1 MSLKPSDID
10 YIINLLK
17 QITEALT
24 KTDDYLWPQDM
35 KDKLLLSM
43 KKQKYVNSTI
53 KPLQKKLNL
62 YLTPRWPEILRLSDQ
77 RQFRQDI
84 EVFLNIKDIDEI
96 RRSRV
101 DYLDDS
107 ILKNKKGKV
116 VDELQCI
123 KAKLEYQNEK
133 PAETGQNAT
142 PAKTIN
148 IKNFKGILADDVQA
162 EIVQTGDHSSTH
174 KQTITGEK
182 KEGIIRKILKIIV
195 KVIGAI
201 VIGIIVAIVIDI
213 LGDFGWL
220 QSIKEFIYS
229 SLPK

>member
-10 YIINLLK
+10 YIINLLT
-17 QITEALT
+17 QITEVLT
-24 KTDDYLWPQDM
+24 KTDDYLSPQDL
-35 KDKLLLSM
+35 KEKLLLSM
-43 KKQKYVNSTI
+43 EKRKYVKSTI
-53 KPLQKKLNL
+53 KPLQKKLRL
-62 YLTPRWPEILRLSDQ
+62 YLAPRWPEILLLSDQ

-123 KAKLEYQNEK
+123 KAKLEYQNKK

-142 PAKTIN
+142 PAKPERESLWLVLYEKTLKVIVDAVL
-148 IKNFKGILADDVQA
+148 GIL
-162 EIVQTGDHSSTH
+162 
-174 KQTITGEK
+174 
-182 KEGIIRKILKIIV
+182 
-195 KVIGAI
+195 
-201 VIGIIVAIVIDI
+201 
-213 LGDFGWL
+213 W
-220 QSIKEFIYS
+220 
-229 SLPK
+229 PK